1 MVSQL
6 LLVLSSPQLI
16 VNALKLDKIFM
27 FTLFTHIPLI
37 EKREEWGGVANR
49 GGEGR
54 GWRTVVWGHNQGLSF
69 FVRLFYDNFILR
81 LHVNM

>member
-37 EKREEWGGVANR
+37 DYKDKVAILNGTQSVR
-49 GGEGR
+49 NGETR
-54 GWRTVVWGHNQGLSF
+54 STLTRN
-69 FVRLFYDNFILR
+69 I
-81 LHVNM
+81 